1 MLCRIAQTHTS
12 CLSLTAMAGSFS
24 PSHHPTCAPLARPAA
39 EQRKGAPVSSL
50 QPFSA
55 RRCTRRERRLV
66 VVLLAP
72 LQTQRDKAGLNAH
85 ACPSRPAPPGPPCSS
100 FPGAQRPRSLA
111 RASAYAAA
119 ARCPLPAESRSAAHL
134 SAPPARRT
142 RTIPLRV
149 TTCLCWAWAL
159 LRLSSCRGNER
170 IGGAQGA
177 QQQVHG
183 ANSSLAR
190 PDVARGH
197 GGRVS
202 LHKTAMGTRSGNV
215 VGSES
220 PIPSLLLRRH
230 QWNENNHQTTRTH
243 RAASRWES
251 ITDTHRS
258 RDREPS
264 S

>member
-39 EQRKGAPVSSL
+39 ERRKGATVSSL
-50 QPFSA
+50 QRPAVHAAGTNTSSTA
-55 RRCTRRERRLV
+55 SS
-66 VVLLAP
+66 LA
-72 LQTQRDKAGLNAH
+72 TQRDKAGLSAH
-85 ACPSRPAPPGPPCSS
+85 VCPSRPVPPCSS
-100 FPGAQRPRSLA
+100 FPGARSLA
-111 RASAYAAA
+111 RADAAAA
-119 ARCPLPAESRSAAHL
+119 ARCLPAESRSAAHL

-190 PDVARGH
+190 PDVARVH

-258 RDREPS
+258 RVRGPS

>member
-1 MLCRIAQTHTS
+1 VLCRIAQRHTS

-134 SAPPARRT
+134 SRPALAPYSYYSSARDHL
-142 RTIPLRV
+142 PG
-149 TTCLCWAWAL
+149 CLCPL
-159 LRLSSCRGNER
+159 LGSSGCARGNER
-170 IGGAQGA
+170 IGGAR
-177 QQQVHG
+177 QVEC
-183 ANSSLAR
+183 
-190 PDVARGH
+190 
-197 GGRVS
+197 
-202 LHKTAMGTRSGNV
+202 MG
-215 VGSES
+215 
-220 PIPSLLLRRH
+220 
-230 QWNENNHQTTRTH
+230 Q
-243 RAASRWES
+243 
-251 ITDTHRS
+251 
-258 RDREPS
+258 
-264 S
+264 